1 MRHVFWEVFR
11 NSVEKVLNIFYE
23 TLNCYERQM
32 LKICTFLGGFI
43 RLINIKSSPNEI
55 IDKVDYNRDWYF
67 KKIIKKCTVY
77 FDPF

>member
-1 MRHVFWEVFR
+1 
-11 NSVEKVLNIFYE
+11 
-23 TLNCYERQM
+23 
-32 LKICTFLGGFI
+32 
-43 RLINIKSSPNEI
+43 LINIKSSPNEI